1 MTMSDDTKD
10 PVSPLAPPPA
20 VDNSATPDTREP
32 WATPRV
38 LAAEPFD
45 RTHAGPDPDPM
56 EGTIFY
62 GPS

>member
-1 MTMSDDTKD
+1 MSDDTKD
-10 PVSPLAPPPA
+10 S
-20 VDNSATPDTREP
+20 VDPSATPPAGEPSAPAAREP

-45 RTHAGPDPDPM
+45 RTEAGMDGFPA
-56 EGTIFY
+56 EGFFY